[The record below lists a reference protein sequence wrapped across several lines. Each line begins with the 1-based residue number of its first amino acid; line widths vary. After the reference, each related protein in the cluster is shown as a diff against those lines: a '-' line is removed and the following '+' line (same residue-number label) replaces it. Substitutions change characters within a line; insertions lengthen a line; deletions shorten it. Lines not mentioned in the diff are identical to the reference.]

1 MVPDARSKRV
11 RTAQT
16 IINPIL
22 KKLLVVKHDAVEHKV
37 RENFKKLVIFAMSKK
52 DASYLE
58 MFISPILNHRPTYLE
73 LYAQELT
80 DFLKVKSDGGPKTD
94 LHRMKGLQIISKM
107 VQRLLQSKK
116 EDEIQSLHVYL
127 KSTSKEIKK
136 VLLTVAEN
144 HEEFKV
150 KKNGVLKKYLELVR
164 LFLRAYRTTGLGKRF
179 SSLKEAFTSCKAQFP
194 EDHLLGSY
202 IKKIEEEE
210 MSEDGQEG
218 AGAD

>member
-1 MVPDARSKRV
+1 M

-22 KKLLVVKHDAVEHKV
+22 KKLLLIKNESVEQRI
-37 RENFKKLVIFAMSKK
+37 RENFKKLLLFSMSKK

-58 MFISPILNHRPTYLE
+58 MFVSPILNHRPTYLE

-94 LHRMKGLQIISKM
+94 LHRMRGLQIVSKM

-116 EDEIQSLHVYL
+116 QDEIQSLQVFL
-127 KSTSKEIKK
+127 KSSSKDIKK

-164 LFLRAYRTTGLGKRF
+164 LFLRAYRATGLGKRF
-179 SSLKEAFTSCKAQFP
+179 TSLKDAFTSCKAQFP
-194 EDHLLGSY
+194 EDGQLTSY
-202 IKKIEEEE
+202 MKKIDEEVMAEGE
-210 MSEDGQEG
+210 QE
-218 AGAD
+218 ATGAD